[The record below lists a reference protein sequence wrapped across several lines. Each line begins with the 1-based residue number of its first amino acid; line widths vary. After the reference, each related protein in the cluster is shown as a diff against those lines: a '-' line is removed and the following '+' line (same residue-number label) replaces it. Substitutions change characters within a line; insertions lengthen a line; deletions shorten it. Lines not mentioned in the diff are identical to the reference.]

1 MKYRA
6 NCNIKHL
13 CFEYADREREAVLS
27 LMSGIL
33 HENPYLSGF
42 ELISTSAFSFLNVNN
57 YLENFEDFVIGN
69 QLLTLSLRDSM
80 IYTEKTKFL
89 DDGTNNLSSLTINK
103 TVLNQKNFRLSENL
117 RVLKLTP
124 INFGADSFEI
134 SLDQFLFVIES
145 LQYNTTLLEFS
156 IGIRH
161 GNIKKK
167 IFNAQLYE
175 RERRTCTKKLSNA
188 LVKVFAHNKTLK
200 ALTV

>member
-1 MKYRA
+1 
-6 NCNIKHL
+6 
-13 CFEYADREREAVLS
+13 
-27 LMSGIL
+27 
-33 HENPYLSGF
+33 
-42 ELISTSAFSFLNVNN
+42 
-57 YLENFEDFVIGN
+57 
-69 QLLTLSLRDSM
+69 M

-89 DDGTNNLSSLTINK
+89 DDGTNNLSCLTINK

-167 IFNAQLYE
+167 IFNA
-175 RERRTCTKKLSNA
+175 
-188 LVKVFAHNKTLK
+188 
-200 ALTV
+200 